1 MALIR
6 LNKIIAEAG
15 VASRRA
21 ADKLILDG
29 RVSVDGETILEL
41 GGKYDPEINNIRVDG
56 ESLKVSKSKT
66 YLAFHKPVGII
77 STMSDPEGRANLG
90 DYFSDRK
97 DRLFH
102 VGRLDKDSEGIIL
115 LTNDGELAHRATHPS
130 YGLEKRY
137 LVEIEGEFSKSLSD
151 QLLQGVKL
159 EDGLARAIKVV
170 HVRAVS
176 KNHHWVEVVVHEGR
190 YHIIRRLI
198 ESLGLKVLRLIRL
211 DFGPINL
218 GDMKVGRH
226 RVLNS
231 QELTNLFNLLQLK
244 TLIDN

>member
-1 MALIR
+1 VGLTR
-6 LNKIIAEAG
+6 LNKIIADAG
-15 VASRRA
+15 IASRRG
-21 ADKLILDG
+21 ADQLILDG
-29 RVSVDGETILEL
+29 RVTVDGSVVIEL
-41 GGKYDPEINNIRVDG
+41 GGKYDPEINEVKVDG
-56 ESLKVSKSKT
+56 ESLSISKSKT
-66 YLAFHKPVGII
+66 YLAFHKPAGII

-90 DYFSDRK
+90 DYFKDRK
-97 DRLFH
+97 DRLYH

-115 LTNDGELAHRATHPS
+115 LTNDGDLAHRATHPS

-137 LVEIEGEFSKSLSD
+137 LVEIEGEFNKQMSD

-159 EDGLARAIKVV
+159 EDGLARAMKVV
-170 HVRAVS
+170 HARAVS
-176 KNHHWVEVVVHEGR
+176 KNHHWVEITIHEGR

-218 GDMKVGRH
+218 GDMKAGRH

-231 QELTNLFNLLQLK
+231 QELTNLFTLLKLSK
-244 TLIDN
+244 